1 MKRIINKLKEKW
13 NIQSHWDFIAIMLV
27 FSLAGMSIG
36 FFRRPVF
43 HALGITV
50 QTPLWIKIVIYIPL
64 IVPIYQLNL
73 IIYGFLL
80 GQFHFF
86 WEKEKRLIK
95 YLFQVFVTKKKSIPS
110 RIIINQEDIRR

>member
-1 MKRIINKLKEKW
+1 MKRMIHKLKKKW
-13 NIQSHWDFIAIMLV
+13 NIQRDWDLIAVILV

-43 HALGITV
+43 HALGITA

-64 IVPIYQLNL
+64 IVPIYQINL

-80 GQFHFF
+80 GQFRFF
-86 WEKEKRLIK
+86 WEKEKRIARFL
-95 YLFQVFVTKKKSIPS
+95 L
-110 RIIINQEDIRR
+110 RILSGRKTRVNQK